1 MKRYGRGERGSEGN
15 EEKERFGDGYVR
27 GGGGGKGEGGKGRL
41 SEWSVRV
48 DEKQVIS
55 VVCVVV
61 VCFGEVKCFWEGM
74 FL

>member
-1 MKRYGRGERGSEGN
+1 MY
-15 EEKERFGDGYVR
+15 
-27 GGGGGKGEGGKGRL
+27 GGGEGKGEGGKGRL

-48 DEKQVIS
+48 DEKEVIS